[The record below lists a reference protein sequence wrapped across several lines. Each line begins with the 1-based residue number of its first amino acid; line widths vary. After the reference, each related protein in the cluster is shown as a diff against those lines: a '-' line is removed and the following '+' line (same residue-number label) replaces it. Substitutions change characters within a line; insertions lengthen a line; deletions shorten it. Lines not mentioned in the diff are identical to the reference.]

1 MRTGLFAAALALAG
15 VSAASA
21 QTTVTAPPQAAATPT
36 PPQGTVIAPPQITV
50 TVPPQP
56 APGDSAAAPGPQ
68 GAVIAPPGITVTTL
82 PVAQPAIPAEVT
94 VSAEPSAPVAVPVAE
109 RVAEPPLA
117 STIVLSSPAFVD
129 GGTIPFKYTKAGGN
143 ISPPLEIKGLPP
155 KAVSYAILMDDPDA
169 EARVS
174 LHWLAN
180 LPASI
185 TSIPEGRLP
194 KEAVVGVNSWEHTRY
209 DGPDRTTGIHRYFI
223 RVYALDVV
231 PTLPKGFTREDFITL
246 ISGHLLGTAQIM
258 GSSNGAK

>member
-1 MRTGLFAAALALAG
+1 MRTGLFAAALALVG
-15 VSAASA
+15 VSAARA
-21 QTTVTAPPQAAATPT
+21 QTTVTAPPQAVATPT

-56 APGDSAAAPGPQ
+56 APEGSPAATTPQ
-68 GAVIAPPGITVTTL
+68 GTIIAPPGITVTTL
-82 PVAQPAIPAEVT
+82 PAAQPAIPAEVT
-94 VSAEPSAPVAVPVAE
+94 VSAEPPVAPAVPATESPV
-109 RVAEPPLA
+109 EPLPV
-117 STIVLSSPAFVD
+117 SSIVLSSPAFVD
-129 GGTIPFKYTKAGGN
+129 GGTLPLRYTKAGGN
-143 ISPPLEIKGLPP
+143 ISPPLEIKGLPS

-174 LHWLAN
+174 LHWLVN

-194 KEAVVGVNSWEHTRY
+194 KDAVVGANSWDHTRY